1 MKFPNPEIKTNS
13 PRLSY
18 GLGKESNLDSVE
30 VQWPSGLVEKLQNVA
45 PDNIYTLVEGKGIRD
60 TKPLPA
66 P

>member
-1 MKFPNPEIKTNS
+1 MCHRHNF
-13 PRLSY
+13 
-18 GLGKESNLDSVE
+18 GLGKESILDSVE

-60 TKPLPA
+60 TKPLPV